1 MKNELL
7 LARINGIRRFIKEH
21 CFYRGHSLFLKK
33 EHGKVVHLKSFSR
46 ISKPVAPD
54 LSHIPIHILEAAGT
68 RGNAI
73 HEAIEQTFKSGTD
86 ILPEEQY
93 ANYWEAFE
101 KFRDENDF
109 KVIATEFR
117 VIDTEKFTSGII
129 DCILEMNGSNVIV
142 DWKTSAKINPML
154 MGLQLFIYA
163 NMLEKNKIV
172 IKDLYICHLQKTG
185 QYKLVKI
192 DNKYFPIF
200 EEVYKALI

>member
-1 MKNELL
+1 MTEELL
-7 LARINGIRRFIKEH
+7 NGKIAGIRQFIKEH

-33 EHGKVVHLKSFSR
+33 EHGEAIHLKSFSR

-54 LSHIPIHILEAAGT
+54 LSHIPVHILEAAGT

-73 HEAIEQTFKSGTD
+73 HEAIEQTFKIGID
-86 ILPEEQY
+86 ILPDEQY
-93 ANYWEAFE
+93 GNYWEAFE
-101 KFRDENDF
+101 KFRSENDF
-109 KVIATEFR
+109 KIIATEFR

-129 DCILEMNGSNVIV
+129 DCILEMNGSHAIV

-163 NMLEKNKIV
+163 DMLRKNKID
-172 IKDLYICHLQKTG
+172 INDLYICHLQKTG
-185 QYKLVKI
+185 QYKLVKV